1 MSDVADAGQIPSPV
15 TVPGVTIKGP
25 MRQGYD
31 RVLSAEAL
39 AFIAELERRFGAE
52 RRKLLELRDERQGRL
67 DRGEFPDFLPET
79 EDVRPG
85 RSVAQRR
92 RSDLS

>member
-15 TVPGVTIKGP
+15 TVPGVTVKGP

-39 AFIAELERRFGAE
+39 AFIAENKADPSVIADWRTRNASSLRTFWGHSPNDALEVKKAVE
-52 RRKLLELRDERQGRL
+52 
-67 DRGEFPDFLPET
+67 
-79 EDVRPG
+79 
-85 RSVAQRR
+85 AA
-92 RSDLS
+92 LSTKIEVITP